1 MKQLD
6 LVALLLSTTL
16 LLGLSQ
22 AASAEN
28 LCTADMYSEKG
39 ALDSS
44 YDGFLSE
51 KSANRD
57 VDGLKDK
64 LDAANMKLD
73 QGKADDARQK
83 IGDAMS
89 KLNQMLDAANTPK
102 AKISLDAYDE
112 ISIELASVLGCFD
125 TYYK

>member
-1 MKQLD
+1 MKKLD

-28 LCTADMYSEKG
+28 LCSADTLSAKG
-39 ALDSS
+39 TLDSS

-57 VDGLKDK
+57 IDGLKDK
-64 LDAANMKLD
+64 
-73 QGKADDARQK
+73 
-83 IGDAMS
+83 
-89 KLNQMLDAANTPK
+89 LDAANTPK

-112 ISIELASVLGCFD
+112 ISNELARVLGCID

>member
-28 LCTADMYSEKG
+28 LCSADTLSAKG
-39 ALDSS
+39 TLDSS

-57 VDGLKDK
+57 IDGLKDK
-64 LDAANMKLD
+64 LDAADMKLD

-89 KLNQMLDAANTPK
+89 KLDQMLDAGGIRK

-112 ISIELASVLGCFD
+112 ISIELASVLSCID

>member
-16 LLGLSQ
+16 LFGLSQ

-28 LCTADMYSEKG
+28 LCTADMYSAKG
-39 ALDSS
+39 TLDSS

-57 VDGLKDK
+57 IDGLKDK

-89 KLNQMLDAANTPK
+89 KLDQMLDAGGIRK

-112 ISIELASVLGCFD
+112 ISIELASVLGCID